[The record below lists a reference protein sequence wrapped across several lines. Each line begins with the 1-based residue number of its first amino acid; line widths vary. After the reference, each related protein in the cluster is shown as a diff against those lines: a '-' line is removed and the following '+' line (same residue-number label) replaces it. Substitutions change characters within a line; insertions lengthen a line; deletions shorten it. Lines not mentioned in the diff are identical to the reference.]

1 MGQPGTLGTTFI
13 HAIYLTRDRE
23 PQWEQHG
30 NKAIIPLSDSAIA
43 AADLSQIGSGGPV
56 VNYERGLP
64 LRSEPEGLFDV
75 VDLSDDV
82 ALRQPADLSFSDHVH
97 GFIPRNGSQCPID

>member
-1 MGQPGTLGTTFI
+1 MKRSVANRFGC
-13 HAIYLTRDRE
+13 
-23 PQWEQHG
+23 
-30 NKAIIPLSDSAIA
+30 
-43 AADLSQIGSGGPV
+43 PV

-82 ALRQPADLSFSDHVH
+82 ALRQPADLSFSDHVSWLH
-97 GFIPRNGSQCPID
+97 TPQWFAVPHRLSGQLSLASILLRWYTV

>member
-1 MGQPGTLGTTFI
+1 M
-13 HAIYLTRDRE
+13 
-23 PQWEQHG
+23 
-30 NKAIIPLSDSAIA
+30 
-43 AADLSQIGSGGPV
+43 DLSQIGSDGPV

>member
-1 MGQPGTLGTTFI
+1 MRTRRGDGQFNDALAGVASELQVRANNRTYPSAESPKLGSV
-13 HAIYLTRDRE
+13 ATRF
-23 PQWEQHG
+23 G
-30 NKAIIPLSDSAIA
+30 C
-43 AADLSQIGSGGPV
+43 PV